1 MTSGGGGGGIP
12 EEQRECAQLD
22 LALQRISLLEDSKLE
37 KTLSKLLPMVIA
49 QLSSSHAKTK
59 TKTVELLT
67 HVNKRTN
74 GLREI
79 EFPLEGLIEVVLGKS
94 GQENSLVRT
103 FGMMYAKKAFERSKA
118 SHETKRR
125 SAERLLEALFSTD
138 GGIED
143 EKTVQEVL
151 RVAVDI
157 IGEEN
162 VKERWSIGNSV
173 KWMSNARTRKRF
185 LRHVLATAQY
195 QPNLAKTTSGSG
207 VDAELASAEM
217 RRAREQAF
225 VSGVARLAGNAIP
238 SGGAPAPADG
248 EDENRPGPGLSESLM
263 KEILGDVAVSDKEAR
278 MKARE
283 SASSSS
289 AGRWRMGVELKSLA
303 ERKKALL
310 EFLAEACVY
319 EEDKKENETTVVG
332 GEEEDENAMQ
342 VELPRTVKKYIVS
355 AEELFPIALAVACD
369 ASEAGRSYGETV
381 LKKRCGV
388 DGARPDLDADN
399 EAFITHQLR
408 WFLGDSEDIPR
419 EIRVQPASDEI
430 RSNILRRVLSR
441 SQRSANLFP
450 QNVEIVSSSLNNPRS
465 KQLRASGMEFSA
477 WVLRNAEKDILEKA
491 APKLLETCLI
501 TLDTLETSSPATMTT
516 SERIRAME
524 LKGFCF
530 QSLGHLIERAPEL
543 IKASQDMM
551 MAESASSKSSIDS
564 VEFLKR
570 VLTEIENEY
579 DAHTRSSIVECGR
592 ALLRACEED
601 SIVKEGEKLAMEYV
615 VAEVLERYASTT
627 FASSDASY
635 SDATG
640 EGKATPPGAKSAL
653 LLALRFAG
661 SENCFRFD
669 SVAMRFACALNCA
682 RPELDI
688 RDAARSALILRKKG
702 EMDGYSTVAR
712 MLDRAESKNTL
723 LAKDPQREDD
733 RSPLPE
739 KVMFALL
746 KFLRQSRRFHMN
758 RGADDACTSASYRR
772 FLKHCLLRTSGPR
785 LASLA
790 LIELHDV
797 LFSAHKAEGSSSMA
811 NERDNYQYYLRA
823 AKFFSATDDAITRKA
838 SANLIGAM
846 LKLNSFTES
855 DVEALV
861 SGFLE
866 TASKAVALN
875 GSDAAAAANLRAEL
889 ADGALRSLSALI
901 ATTTKEMK
909 SVSMFTPERYELAKS
924 IFRKAVLN
932 VPRTDAPSK
941 EVMLGISG
949 CECLGTL
956 FTSNNNFVISHDD
969 IAALSQAM
977 DRAAAAPKVAASA
990 AFAAG
995 CALRRG
1001 ATIATSLD
1009 AAKPLVEKV
1018 FSLLTVK
1025 KDDVRF
1031 AVADSIKFGFY
1042 GDSDLVLS
1050 TDIASEDGGDA
1061 SLTPFV
1067 RDIDREVD
1075 ELFESPKEPTSDS
1088 MDIGTEATTPSVE
1101 TGDGE
1106 ESTDATVGNRNALR
1120 EIILKYLFDD
1130 DGKEGETKVGFLF
1143 SSREEIRCGA
1153 TAVLCSLVNPSISS
1167 ASIVSDDAVDA
1178 NDEDSNAKKGTKIN
1192 TIPLLESRFD
1202 DAHEALLSAL
1212 GDTNTTT
1219 QEMAS
1224 TGLSALYDRGDEAS
1238 KATLLEN
1245 LTKALS
1251 GETSNKGKKRA
1262 MSKVED
1268 DTVVFQDGLNL
1279 TGDDALKAKAKEK
1292 TKSTSDNGGSGGGGG
1307 NGGDSM
1313 LSTYKELCSVV
1324 SDIGQPDLLYKFMEI
1339 SNHQKK
1345 VNRAASAGA
1354 GIARIAKKAGMS
1366 LSAHSEQLAPRLYR
1380 LRKDVNL
1387 NMRETAEAAWQTLVA
1402 AEKEKKSDDDN
1413 KMVVASD
1420 LSVKMFDQICER
1432 LLLDCSSREWR
1443 VRQSA
1448 AEALA
1453 ELFSSGGAGKTFD
1466 IVEKKLA
1473 EAWTIAFRVADDI
1486 KETVRIRGMMFVK
1499 TLRSLSL
1506 RLTDANQIGES
1517 LASST
1522 RDEKRNVAKKA
1533 CILILPQ
1540 LFEKGLKSDSS
1551 VARELSLFVAC
1562 EILKKAPAEALKP
1575 HCVTAVEALLEALS
1589 TFEDTRLNYYEQRVT
1604 AMFGNDTDANGN
1616 NSVVENFQNA
1626 RVQASSNS
1634 IISDALDAFI
1644 QHVDLEETKLLAPV
1658 FTNIFKKGLGL
1669 NTKVGA
1675 GRFCVRLC
1683 ARRPDAAKGFF
1694 AGKICEALLASPD
1707 VLNGVSSGGAS
1718 SKIVFRQYCQTFAT
1732 CLRFATLKRQEKTI
1746 ADVLKLANDD
1756 SSNSSNR
1763 EAAAEI
1769 ISEMA
1774 KDSRGVECLKDFEDE
1789 LLPLAYFGTFD
1800 ENASVA
1806 KCWESAWEELSGGGA
1821 GAAGGGSAIGKH
1833 FPNLWNS
1840 FLKPHLEGTNYSLK
1854 SRAARTVSAA
1864 MQSTSFSTKDASIN
1878 NSDEMN
1884 INKEKMMRDMLE
1896 VLSNELRSNRAFK
1909 GKNDLAIAL
1918 GDVLKAMISMAMV
1931 EKNGSNK
1938 DASFEALNRLTKCVE
1953 SKDDGFAAAGVQ
1965 ALKSSLEQLVASGPG
1980 EEENVAPGSFVKDE
1994 KFQSFVEALV
2004 SSLTARVSSGV
2015 DGRDAGMRDTNNEE
2029 NDETEMDGLDA
2040 EVERFEKN
2048 KSKTAFTERAMECLS
2063 VVGELK
2069 NVASSDV
2076 HSALYRVAIEHSALG
2091 KPWQTRVSSFRMF
2104 RGLFTSSKS
2113 SSNVGGEKY
2122 NDEFLRIS
2130 SEALSEVGNSAPAA
2144 LRIETIKAVGAL
2156 LSRAKMESSLSKL
2169 KESCETMI
2177 KLALE
2182 DRSPDVRR
2190 EAASVFALV

>member
-1 MTSGGGGGGIP
+1 
-12 EEQRECAQLD
+12 
-22 LALQRISLLEDSKLE
+22 
-37 KTLSKLLPMVIA
+37 MVIN
-49 QLSSSHAKTK
+49 QLSSPHPRTK
-59 TKTVELLT
+59 QKTVTLLT

-74 GLREI
+74 GLTDV
-79 EFPLEGLIEVVLGKS
+79 EFPLEGLIEVVLS
-94 GQENSLVRT
+94 NAENVLVRN
-103 FGMMYAKKAFERSKA
+103 FGMMYVNKAFERSK
-118 SHETKRR
+118 STHETKRR
-125 SAERLLEALFSTD
+125 CLERLLEALFSSK
-138 GGIED
+138 GGMDD
-143 EKTVQEVL
+143 EKTVADVL
-151 RVAVDI
+151 RVAVDV

-162 VKERWSIGNSV
+162 VRERWLVG
-173 KWMSNARTRKRF
+173 KCATWMSNARTRKRF

-195 QPNLAKTTSGSG
+195 QPNLAKTKSGGG
-207 VDAELASAEM
+207 VDAETASAEM

-225 VSGVARLAGNAIP
+225 ISGIARLAGNASS
-238 SGGAPAPADG
+238 SGGASAPGADG
-248 EDENRPGPGLSESLM
+248 EGEEEENKAGPGLSENLM
-263 KEILGDVAVSDKEAR
+263 REILGDVAVSDKEAR

-283 SASSSS
+283 SISGSS
-289 AGRWRMGVELKSLA
+289 AGRWRLGVDLKSLA

-319 EEDKKENETTVVG
+319 EEDKKENETNGLEG
-332 GEEEDENAMQ
+332 GEEVDDHENAMH
-342 VELPRTVKKYIVS
+342 VELPTTVKKYIVS

-369 ASEAGRSYGETV
+369 ASEACRSYGETV

-388 DGARPDLDADN
+388 DGVRPDLDADN
-399 EAFITHQLR
+399 EEFITHQLR
-408 WFLGDSEDIPR
+408 WFLGDSEDVPSDS
-419 EIRVQPASDEI
+419 RVHPASDEI

-450 QNVEIVSSSLNNPRS
+450 QNVEVVSSSLNNPRS

-491 APKLLETCLI
+491 APKLLETCLL
-501 TLDTLETSSPATMTT
+501 TLDTLETSSSATMTT
-516 SERIRAME
+516 SERLRAME

-543 IKASQDMM
+543 IKSSSDMM
-551 MAESASSKSSIDS
+551 MLDSTSAKSNIDA

-570 VLTEIENEY
+570 VLSEIETEY
-579 DAHTRSSIVECGR
+579 DSHTRSSIVECGR
-592 ALLRACEED
+592 ALLRACEAD

-615 VAEVLERYASTT
+615 VADVLERYALTAFTT
-627 FASSDASY
+627 SSDS
-635 SDATG
+635 SHSNTTSQD
-640 EGKATPPGAKSAL
+640 KATPPGAKSAL

-661 SENCFRFD
+661 SPDCFRFD
-669 SVAMRFACALNCA
+669 SVAVRFACALNCA

-688 RDAARSALILRKKG
+688 RDAARSALVLRKKG
-702 EMDGYSTVAR
+702 QREIYSTVAR
-712 MLDRAESKNTL
+712 MLDRAEAKNAL

-733 RSPLPE
+733 QSPLPE
-739 KVMFALL
+739 KAMFALL
-746 KFLRQSRRFHMN
+746 KFLRQSRRFHTN
-758 RGADDACTSASYRR
+758 KDSDDDASTNASYRR

-790 LIELHDV
+790 LIELRDV
-797 LFSAHKAEGSSSMA
+797 LFSSHKEKGSSSGSI
-811 NERDNYQYYLRA
+811 EDNYQYYLRA

-846 LKLNSFTES
+846 LKLNLFTES
-855 DVEALV
+855 DVESLV
-861 SGFLE
+861 SAFLE

-875 GSDAAAAANLRAEL
+875 ESDTAAAASLRAEI

-901 ATTTKEMK
+901 
-909 SVSMFTPERYELAKS
+909 SMSSTEVNSSSLFTPERYEMAKC

-941 EVMLGISG
+941 EVLLGVAG
-949 CECLGTL
+949 CECLGRL
-956 FTSNNNFVISHDD
+956 FSSINSFAISDDD

-977 DRAAAAPKVAASA
+977 DRALAAPKVAASA

-995 CALRRG
+995 CALRRDV
-1001 ATIATSLD
+1001 TIAPSLD
-1009 AAKPLVEKV
+1009 AVKPLVEKL

-1042 GDSDLVLS
+1042 GERDLVMS
-1050 TDIASEDGGDA
+1050 TDAASEDGSDA

-1075 ELFESPKEPTSDS
+1075 ELFESPKESS
-1088 MDIGTEATTPSVE
+1088 ECMDINTDATDPAKIDD
-1101 TGDGE
+1101 DG
-1106 ESTDATVGNRNALR
+1106 STDVTVGNRNVLR
-1120 EIILKYLFDD
+1120 EIILQYLFDD
-1130 DGKEGETKVGFLF
+1130 DGKESESKVGFLF

-1153 TAVLCSLVNPSISS
+1153 TAVLCSLVNPTITS
-1167 ASIVSDDAVDA
+1167 ASIISDDANDA
-1178 NDEDSNAKKGTKIN
+1178 SDSDFNGKNGAKVNA
-1192 TIPLLESRFD
+1192 IPLLESRFD
-1202 DAHEALLSAL
+1202 DAHDALLSAL

-1238 KATLLEN
+1238 KANLLES

-1251 GETSNKGKKRA
+1251 GETSKKGKKRV
-1262 MSKVED
+1262 MSKVEG

-1279 TGDDALKAKAKEK
+1279 TGDDALKAKAKDK
-1292 TKSTSDNGGSGGGGG
+1292 TKTASDSGGGGG
-1307 NGGDSM
+1307 GSNGGDSM

-1756 SSNSSNR
+1756 SSNCSNR

-1800 ENASVA
+1800 ENVSVA

-1878 NSDEMN
+1878 NTDEMN
-1884 INKEKMMRDMLE
+1884 ANKEKMMRDMLE

-1918 GDVLKAMISMAMV
+1918 GNVLKAMISMAMV

-1980 EEENVAPGSFVKDE
+1980 EEENVAPASFVKDA

-2015 DGRDAGMRDTNNEE
+2015 DGRDAGMGDTNNEE
-2029 NDETEMDGLDA
+2029 NDEMEMDGPDA
-2040 EVERFEKN
+2040 EMERFEKN
-2048 KSKTAFTERAMECLS
+2048 KSKSAFTERAMECLS

-2069 NVASSDV
+2069 DVASSDV

-2156 LSRAKMESSLSKL
+2156 LSRAKMELSLSKL
-2169 KESCETMI
+2169 KESCESMI

>member
-1 MTSGGGGGGIP
+1 MSQQQQQQQQAT
-12 EEQRECAQLD
+12 EEHECAQLD
-22 LALQRISLLEDSKLE
+22 VALQRVSLLEDSKLE
-37 KTLSKLLPMVIA
+37 KTLSKLLPMVIN
-49 QLSSSHAKTK
+49 QLSSPHPRTK
-59 TKTVELLT
+59 QKTVTLLT

-74 GLREI
+74 GLTDV
-79 EFPLEGLIEVVLGKS
+79 EFPLEGLIEVVLS
-94 GQENSLVRT
+94 NAENVLVRN
-103 FGMMYAKKAFERSKA
+103 FGMMYVNKAFERSK
-118 SHETKRR
+118 STHETKRR
-125 SAERLLEALFSTD
+125 CLERLLEALFSSK
-138 GGIED
+138 GGMDD
-143 EKTVQEVL
+143 EKTVADVL
-151 RVAVDI
+151 RVAVDV

-162 VKERWSIGNSV
+162 VRERWLVG
-173 KWMSNARTRKRF
+173 KCATWMSNVRTRKRF

-195 QPNLAKTTSGSG
+195 QPNLAKTKSGGG
-207 VDAELASAEM
+207 VDAETASAEM

-225 VSGVARLAGNAIP
+225 ISGIARLAGNASS
-238 SGGAPAPADG
+238 SGGASAPGADG
-248 EDENRPGPGLSESLM
+248 EGEEEENKAGPGLSENLM
-263 KEILGDVAVSDKEAR
+263 REILGDVAVSDKEAR

-283 SASSSS
+283 SISGSS
-289 AGRWRMGVELKSLA
+289 AGRWRLGVDLKSLA

-319 EEDKKENETTVVG
+319 EEDKKENETNGLEG
-332 GEEEDENAMQ
+332 GEEVDDHENAMH
-342 VELPRTVKKYIVS
+342 VELPTTVKKYIVS

-369 ASEAGRSYGETV
+369 ASEACRSYGETV

-388 DGARPDLDADN
+388 DGVRPDLDADN
-399 EAFITHQLR
+399 EEFITHQLR
-408 WFLGDSEDIPR
+408 WFLGDSEDVPSDS
-419 EIRVQPASDEI
+419 RVHPASDEI

-450 QNVEIVSSSLNNPRS
+450 QNVEVVSSSLNNPRS

-491 APKLLETCLI
+491 APKLLETCLL
-501 TLDTLETSSPATMTT
+501 TLDTLETSSSATMTT
-516 SERIRAME
+516 SERLRAME

-543 IKASQDMM
+543 IKSSSDMM
-551 MAESASSKSSIDS
+551 MLDSTSAKSNIDA

-570 VLTEIENEY
+570 VLSEIETEH
-579 DAHTRSSIVECGR
+579 DSHTRSSIVECGR
-592 ALLRACEED
+592 ALLRACEAD

-615 VAEVLERYASTT
+615 VADVLERYALTAFTT
-627 FASSDASY
+627 SSDS
-635 SDATG
+635 SHSNTTRQD
-640 EGKATPPGAKSAL
+640 KATPPGAKSAL

-661 SENCFRFD
+661 SPDCFRFD
-669 SVAMRFACALNCA
+669 SVAVRFACALNCA

-688 RDAARSALILRKKG
+688 RDAARSALVLRKKG
-702 EMDGYSTVAR
+702 QKEIYSTVAR
-712 MLDRAESKNTL
+712 MLDRAEAKNAL

-733 RSPLPE
+733 QSPLPE
-739 KVMFALL
+739 KAMFALL
-746 KFLRQSRRFHMN
+746 KFLRQSRRFHTN
-758 RGADDACTSASYRR
+758 KDSDDDASTNSSYRR

-790 LIELHDV
+790 LIELRDV
-797 LFSAHKAEGSSSMA
+797 LFSLHKEKGSSGSS
-811 NERDNYQYYLRA
+811 EDNYQYYLRA

-846 LKLNSFTES
+846 LKLNLFTES
-855 DVEALV
+855 DVESLV

-875 GSDAAAAANLRAEL
+875 ESDTAAAASLRAEI

-901 ATTTKEMK
+901 
-909 SVSMFTPERYELAKS
+909 SMSSTEVNSSSLFTPGRYEMAKS

-941 EVMLGISG
+941 EVLLGVAG
-949 CECLGTL
+949 CECLGRL
-956 FTSNNNFVISHDD
+956 FSSINSFAISDDD
-969 IAALSQAM
+969 IAALSHAM
-977 DRAAAAPKVAASA
+977 DRALAAPKVAASA

-995 CALRRG
+995 CALRRDV
-1001 ATIATSLD
+1001 TIAPSLD
-1009 AAKPLVEKV
+1009 AVKPLVEKL

-1042 GDSDLVLS
+1042 GERDLVMS
-1050 TDIASEDGGDA
+1050 TDAASEDGSDA

-1075 ELFESPKEPTSDS
+1075 ELFESSKESS
-1088 MDIGTEATTPSVE
+1088 ECMDIN
-1101 TGDGE
+1101 
-1106 ESTDATVGNRNALR
+1106 TDAIDPAKIDDDGSTEVTVGNRNVLR
-1120 EIILKYLFDD
+1120 EIVLQYLFDD
-1130 DGKEGETKVGFLF
+1130 DGKESESKVGFLF

-1153 TAVLCSLVNPSISS
+1153 TAVLCSLVNPTITS
-1167 ASIVSDDAVDA
+1167 ASIISDDA
-1178 NDEDSNAKKGTKIN
+1178 NDTSDSDSNGKNGAKVN
-1192 TIPLLESRFD
+1192 AIPLLESRFD
-1202 DAHEALLSAL
+1202 DAHDALLSAL

-1238 KATLLEN
+1238 KANLLES

-1251 GETSNKGKKRA
+1251 GETSKKGKKRV
-1262 MSKVED
+1262 MSKVEG

-1279 TGDDALKAKAKEK
+1279 TGDDALKAKAKDK
-1292 TKSTSDNGGSGGGGG
+1292 TKPASDSGGSGGGS

-1354 GIARIAKKAGMS
+1354 GIARIAKKAGIS

-1402 AEKEKKSDDDN
+1402 AEKEKKSDGEDVT
-1413 KMVVASD
+1413 KTVAASD
-1420 LSVKMFDQICER
+1420 LSVNMFDQICER

-1506 RLTDANQIGES
+1506 RLTDANQIGDS
-1517 LASST
+1517 SASGS
-1522 RDEKRNVAKKA
+1522 RDEKRDIAKKA

-1634 IISDALDAFI
+1634 IVSDALDAFI

-1658 FTNIFKKGLGL
+1658 FTNIFKRGLGL

-1694 AGKICEALLASPD
+1694 SGKICEALLASPD
-1707 VLNGVSSGGAS
+1707 VLSSGGAS

-1756 SSNSSNR
+1756 SSDSSSR

-1774 KDSRGVECLKDFEDE
+1774 KDSRGVECLKDFEDD

-1833 FPNLWNS
+1833 FPNLWKS
-1840 FLKPHLEGTNYSLK
+1840 FLKPHLEGSNYSLK
-1854 SRAARTVSAA
+1854 SRAARTISAA
-1864 MQSTSFSTKDASIN
+1864 MQSASFSTKDASMKN
-1878 NSDEMN
+1878 TDEMN
-1884 INKEKMMRDMLE
+1884 ANKEKMMRDILE
-1896 VLSNELRSNRAFK
+1896 ALSSELRSNRAFK
-1909 GKNDLAIAL
+1909 GKSDLTIAL
-1918 GDVLKAMISMAMV
+1918 GDALKAMISMAMV

-1953 SKDDGFAAAGVQ
+1953 SKDDGYAAASVQ
-1965 ALKSSLEQLVASGPG
+1965 ALKNALEKLVANGPG
-1980 EEENVAPGSFVKDE
+1980 EEENVAPSSFLKDE
-1994 KFQSFVEALV
+1994 KFQNFIEALV
-2004 SSLTARVSSGV
+2004 SNLAARVSSIA
-2015 DGRDAGMRDTNNEE
+2015 DGRDAGTSETRDDD
-2029 NDETEMDGLDA
+2029 DEMEVDAGADA
-2040 EVERFEKN
+2040 EAERFEKN
-2048 KSKTAFTERAMECLS
+2048 KSKTVFTERAMECLS
-2063 VVGELK
+2063 VVGELS
-2069 NVASSDV
+2069 VASSNM
-2076 HSALYRVAIEHSALG
+2076 HSALYRIALENSPLG
-2091 KPWQTRVSSFRMF
+2091 KPWQIRVSSFRMF
-2104 RGLFTSSKS
+2104 RGLFA
-2113 SSNVGGEKY
+2113 SSNKTLFESEKHS
-2122 NDEFLRIS
+2122 DDFLRIS
-2130 SEALSEVGNSAPAA
+2130 SEALSEVGNSAPAV
-2144 LRIETIKAVGAL
+2144 LRIEAIKAVGAL
-2156 LSRAKMESSLSKL
+2156 FSRAKAESNGSNALRD
-2169 KESCETMI
+2169 SCESII
-2177 KLALE
+2177 KRALE
-2182 DRSPDVRR
+2182 DDRSPDVRR

>member
-1 MTSGGGGGGIP
+1 MMSGGGGGGIA

-49 QLSSSHAKTK
+49 QLSSTHAKTK

-74 GLREI
+74 GLRDI

-94 GQENSLVRT
+94 GRENSLVRT

-162 VKERWSIGNSV
+162 VKERWSIGNSA

-185 LRHVLATAQY
+185 LRHVLATVQY
-195 QPNLAKTTSGSG
+195 QWNLAKTTSGSG
-207 VDAELASAEM
+207 VDVELASAEM
-217 RRAREQAF
+217 RRAREQSF

-238 SGGAPAPADG
+238 SGGAAAPADE
-248 EDENRPGPGLSESLM
+248 EDENKPGPGLSESLM

-289 AGRWRMGVELKSLA
+289 AGRWRMGVDLKSLA

-319 EEDKKENETTVVG
+319 EEDEKENETTVG

-369 ASEAGRSYGETV
+369 ASEACRSYGETV

-465 KQLRASGMEFSA
+465 KQLRASGIEFSA

-491 APKLLETCLI
+491 ALKLLETCMI

-564 VEFLKR
+564 VD
-570 VLTEIENEY
+570 V
-579 DAHTRSSIVECGR
+579 AR

-669 SVAMRFACALNCA
+669 SVAVRFACALNCA

-688 RDAARSALILRKKG
+688 RDAARSALILRKEGK
-702 EMDGYSTVAR
+702 MDGYSTVAR

-733 RSPLPE
+733 QSPLPE

-790 LIELHDV
+790 LIELRDV

-875 GSDAAAAANLRAEL
+875 ENDAAAAAKLRAEL

-901 ATTTKEMK
+901 ATTTKETA
-909 SVSMFTPERYELAKS
+909 SMFTPERYELAKS

-1042 GDSDLVLS
+1042 GESDLVLS

-1088 MDIGTEATTPSVE
+1088 MDIGTEATTPSVKI
-1101 TGDGE
+1101 GDGE

-1130 DGKEGETKVGFLF
+1130 DGKEGESKVGFLF

-1153 TAVLCSLVNPSISS
+1153 TAVLCSIVNPSISS

-1245 LTKALS
+1245 LTKALN

-1292 TKSTSDNGGSGGGGG
+1292 TKSTSDNGGGGG

-1466 IVEKKLA
+1466 IVEKKLG

-1616 NSVVENFQNA
+1616 NSVVEDFQNA

-1756 SSNSSNR
+1756 SSNCSNR

-1821 GAAGGGSAIGKH
+1821 GAVGGGSAIGKH
-1833 FPNLWNS
+1833 FPILWNS

-1878 NSDEMN
+1878 NTDEMN
-1884 INKEKMMRDMLE
+1884 ANKEKMIRDMLE
-1896 VLSNELRSNRAFK
+1896 VFSNELRSNRAFK

-2004 SSLTARVSSGV
+2004 SNLTARVSSGV

-2029 NDETEMDGLDA
+2029 TDEMEMDGLDA

-2069 NVASSDV
+2069 DVASSDV

-2169 KESCETMI
+2169 KESCESMI